1 MLARLFID
9 HHSPSFLSHSPL
21 PGSRWERREGGLK
34 AKSGGEEKCLL
45 EKSAWHVPFAHLLM
59 QAAVFFMRERH
70 WKAVNY
76 DCTWSPSASPRKSM
90 RRPSKHP
97 PVVARLRFHFPS
109 SPRPTSFFIL
119 LPLGRGITISR
130 WNRSLW
136 FYRQPTIHRFVVRPW
151 MDNDSYFSPFCVFF
165 FFFFL
170 LLLSSTRHQTL
181 LQFSFPIQ
189 IFVEYA
195 LATYFS
201 FSLGYYSKLIISDY
215 CSVIE
220 YL

>member
-1 MLARLFID
+1 MITVL
-9 HHSPSFLSHSPL
+9 L
-21 PGSRWERREGGLK
+21 PFYRIHRFRDRGGSGERGGLK

-165 FFFFL
+165 FFFL

>member
-9 HHSPSFLSHSPL
+9 HRSPSFLSHSPL
-21 PGSRWERREGGLK
+21 PGSRWERREGRLK

-151 MDNDSYFSPFCVFF
+151 MNNDSYFSPFCVF

>member
-9 HHSPSFLSHSPL
+9 HRSPSFLSHSPL

-151 MDNDSYFSPFCVFF
+151 MDDSYFSPFCVFF
-165 FFFFL
+165 FSSFFFFYL
-170 LLLSSTRHQTL
+170 QRVIRHFYNFLSLFKYLSSTRWRLTFHFHSDITL
-181 LQFSFPIQ
+181 N
-189 IFVEYA
+189 
-195 LATYFS
+195 
-201 FSLGYYSKLIISDY
+201 
-215 CSVIE
+215 
-220 YL
+220 